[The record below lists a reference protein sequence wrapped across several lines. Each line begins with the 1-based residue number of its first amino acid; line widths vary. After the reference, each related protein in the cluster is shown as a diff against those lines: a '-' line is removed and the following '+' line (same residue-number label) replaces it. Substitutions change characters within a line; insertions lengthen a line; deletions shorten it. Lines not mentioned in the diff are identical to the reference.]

1 MSSLLSNAFGF
12 DPITK
17 DDLKELGFKPHKPI
31 DTIFGCPY
39 SFIKTVSI
47 ESGSRFGIKYHTAFR
62 FIVTF
67 PKDGDDPGDP
77 VIVLTLRDFTT
88 NWDWDNKNAIVEF
101 AADLAT
107 LKSMLTEEYLNNL
120 ITKQIG
126 EK

>member
-1 MSSLLSNAFGF
+1 MGSLLSNTFGF

-17 DDLKELGFKPHKPI
+17 ADLNELGFKPHKPI
-31 DTIFGCPY
+31 DTIFGEPY

-47 ESGSRFGIKYHTAFR
+47 ESGSRFDIKYYTAFR

-77 VIVLTLRDFTT
+77 VIVLTLKDFTT
-88 NWDWDNKNAIVEF
+88 NWEWDNKNAIVEL

-107 LKSMLTEEYLNNL
+107 LKSMLTEEYLKNL
-120 ITKQIG
+120 ITKIE

>member
-1 MSSLLSNAFGF
+1 MHSILSASFGF

-17 DDLKELGFKPHKPI
+17 ADLKELGFKPHKPI
-31 DTIFGCPY
+31 DTIFGDPY

-47 ESGSRFGIKYHTAFR
+47 KNGSMFDITYYTGFR

-67 PKDGDDPGDP
+67 PKDGNDPGDP

-88 NWDWDNKNAIVEF
+88 NWEWDNKNAIVEL

-107 LKSMLTEEYLNNL
+107 LKAMLTEEYLNNL
-120 ITKQIG
+120 ITKRIG